1 MNIGRLLIVVA
12 TAFYS
17 VEGVTVDHDKVQP
30 FPQPAPV
37 TISEKAGVKFKP
49 QLTIKA
55 GCFPYPAVNAAGET
69 SGGLKG
75 NGDELDCILSLL
87 GSQVYGRAGWY
98 NGVWAIM
105 YAWYFPKGFW
115 DTVPYW
121 RHDWSN
127 AVVWIDN
134 PALENPKIL
143 GLSLSTS
150 ENKYGNTYVPVP
162 ARTIENGTTPTL
174 YRYVPALRAAEL
186 RLSTSR
192 GPVQDLIMW
201 GQLTDAARAALNDQ
215 DNFGRTDVPISDDHF
230 PKLLEEAWPF

>member
-1 MNIGRLLIVVA
+1 MNIGRLFIVVA
-12 TAFYS
+12 AAFYS

-49 QLTIKA
+49 HLHIIT
-55 GCFPYPAVNAAGET
+55 GCASYPAVNAAGET

-75 NGDELDCILSLL
+75 SGGTTSGCALPPL

-98 NGVWAIM
+98 NDVWAIM

-115 DTVPYW
+115 DASPFW

-134 PALENPKIL
+134 PALENPKAL
-143 GLSLSTS
+143 GLSISRS
-150 ENKYGNTYVPVP
+150 ENKYGSTY
-162 ARTIENGTTPTL
+162 TEEDGFENGKTPNL
-174 YRYVPALRAAEL
+174 SRYVPPMEAAT
-186 RLSTSR
+186 LSTGYDS
-192 GPVQDLIMW
+192 GEFQDLIMW
-201 GQLTDAARAALNDQ
+201 DQLTDAARAALNDQ
-215 DNFGRTDVPISDDHF
+215 DNFGRTEVPISDDHF
-230 PKLLEEAWPF
+230 PKRLEEAWPF